1 MAKVIRYKANT
12 KRKLGF
18 KRVLTDLQESQG
30 QLNLFQVQNQKE
42 SKLKS
47 LRHLDP
53 FQQAL
58 QLDEKNIDLSEKL
71 YLESIEQNISVSDAY
86 CNLGILQA
94 QKGNTAKAID
104 CFTNALAKDP
114 RHVEAHYNL
123 ANMYF
128 DAGNYALAGTHYK
141 IASEM
146 DITFPEIYFN
156 LALASLALDDK
167 KEAIAALKTYLLF
180 SFTEEPKEASYL
192 LALLES

>member
-1 MAKVIRYKANT
+1 MGNSSLPKVIRYKANT

-18 KRVLTDLQESQG
+18 KRALTDLQESKG

-58 QLDEKNIDLSEKL
+58 QLDDKNIELSEKL
-71 YLESIEQNISVSDAY
+71 YLESIEQNISVSDAF

-94 QKGNTAKAID
+94 QKGNTTKAID
-104 CFTNALAKDP
+104 CFTKALAKDP

-146 DITFPEIYFN
+146 EVTFPEIYFKIYIMM
-156 LALASLALDDK
+156 LQ
-167 KEAIAALKTYLLF
+167 ETH
-180 SFTEEPKEASYL
+180 
-192 LALLES
+192 